1 MTVTDVDEKLQG
13 MPVDIKIAR
22 LDSREHAMVKD
33 S

>member
-1 MTVTDVDEKLQG
+1 MTDVDEKLQG

-22 LDSREHAMVKD
+22 LDSREIVKD